1 MPLINCKTELKLKWT
16 KYYVL
21 SPASVGKTN
30 ANPNNFI
37 FSIKDTKLYVPA
49 VTLSARVNQ
58 KAKLLSKG
66 LKHHPTGM
74 NIKQNMII
82 KSQQMNIDIFLNQT
96 LLKSTDYLF

>member
-1 MPLINCKTELKLKWT
+1 MQQLLFQSLKMPLINCKTELKLKWA

-37 FSIKDTKLYVPA
+37 FSIKDTKLYVPV

-58 KAKLLSKG
+58 KAKV
-66 LKHHPTGM
+66 
-74 NIKQNMII
+74 
-82 KSQQMNIDIFLNQT
+82 
-96 LLKSTDYLF
+96 